1 MPDRSNVVALD
12 SARIEAEAAAWVA
25 RFDGDGANEADH
37 AAFQA
42 WCNLSEQ
49 HLKAAERLTELW
61 SDMDL
66 LGKLSSKK
74 PPVAQPSPAKGQ
86 VPIRS

>member
-1 MPDRSNVVALD
+1 MPERSNVVALD
-12 SARIEAEAAAWVA
+12 SARIEGEAAAWVA
-25 RFDGDGANEADH
+25 RLDGDGANEADR
-37 AAFQA
+37 AAFEA

-49 HLKAAERLTELW
+49 HLKAAQGLAELW

-66 LGKLSSKK
+66 LGKRSSKK
-74 PPVAQPSPAKGQ
+74 QPVPQPSPAKGQ